1 MTKEIY
7 LNSISKIIKSKTV
20 IELSQKDKDI
30 LFELSLNARMTITQL
45 GKKVKLSKQ
54 VVSYR
59 LNLLEKNNIIL
70 GYYAITNVYMLGKT
84 HYRVFV
90 KYQNMSSEKEEEFMN
105 YLINHPKIVWIA
117 YFDGDLDGAYLVWA
131 DNIREFEEIFD
142 QINEKFGVY
151 FQQKYFSIAT
161 KLEYLKYKFLTTKR
175 DSSSLIFGDCYSNY
189 KLDQLDKNILNDL
202 NQNGRITLV
211 ELANKYNSSAK
222 VIKERMKKLEKNKI
236 LIGYNIKLNHNL
248 LGYTHRKVLLKLN
261 NASKQKI
268 QQLVA
273 FLKNHKNVIYLVKPI
288 GDYDFE
294 FELMTESN
302 EEFHQIIKDLRSKF
316 AEEIKTYNTVIH
328 YKEPKS
334 GQSYNF

>member
-1 MTKEIY
+1 MTE
-7 LNSISKIIKSKTV
+7 
-20 IELSQKDKDI
+20 IELSKKDKDI

-45 GKKVKLSKQ
+45 AKKVKLSKQ

-59 LNLLEKNNIIL
+59 LNLLEKNRVIL

-105 YLINHPKIVWIA
+105 YLTNHKKIVWIA
-117 YFDGDLDGAYLVWA
+117 YFDGDLDAAFLVWA
-131 DNIREFEEIFD
+131 DSIREFEEVFD
-142 QINEKFGVY
+142 EINEKYGIY
-151 FQQKYFSIAT
+151 FQQKYLSIAT
-161 KLEYLKYKFLTTKR
+161 KIEYLKYKFLTNKKDT
-175 DSSSLIFGDCYSNY
+175 SSLVFGDCFSHY
-189 KLDQLDKNILNDL
+189 KLDKLDKNILNNL
-202 NQNGRITLV
+202 NQNGRMTLV

-222 VIKERMKKLEKNKI
+222 VIRERINKLQKNKI
-236 LIGYNIKLNHNL
+236 IIGFNVKINHNL

-261 NASKQKI
+261 NTSKQKI
-268 QQLVA
+268 GQLSN
-273 FLKNHKNVIYLVKPI
+273 FLRNHKNVIYLVKPI

-294 FELMTESN
+294 FELMTKSN

-328 YKEPKS
+328 YYEPKS